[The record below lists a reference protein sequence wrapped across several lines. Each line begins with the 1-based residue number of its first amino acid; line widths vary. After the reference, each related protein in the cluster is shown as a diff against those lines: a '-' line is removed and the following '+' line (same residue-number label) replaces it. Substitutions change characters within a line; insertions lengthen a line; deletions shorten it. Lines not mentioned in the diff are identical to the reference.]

1 MSGQGAAMSTFR
13 DTPHT
18 PRDNTACFS
27 SDDDEEDTVEYN
39 ACRIKRD
46 WETGEE
52 GSLIGRGTLDE
63 MENEA
68 QHVPF
73 FTKLFTL
80 SQVLGILSVV
90 LVGVWCGYFRKG
102 FAWFS
107 DPDLQFNWHPFLM
120 TLGMVFLYANGAL
133 IYRGFRSE
141 KKKKLKILHMMIQLG
156 AFILSIVGLVA
167 VFNFHNARSIPNMYS
182 LHSWIGLITVILF
195 SCQWLVGLLT
205 FLFPGLRPS
214 VRAAYL
220 PLHQFFGL
228 FIFVGAVASCLLGL
242 TEKAIFAVKDYS
254 SLSSEGIL
262 INVTGLVLIIFGG
275 LVVYLISQPK
285 FRRQTTEDEV
295 LLTDTVLE

>member
-1 MSGQGAAMSTFR
+1 MMQR
-13 DTPHT
+13 
-18 PRDNTACFS
+18 
-27 SDDDEEDTVEYN
+27 
-39 ACRIKRD
+39 RIRRD

-80 SQVLGILSVV
+80 SQVL
-90 LVGVWCGYFRKG
+90 
-102 FAWFS
+102 
-107 DPDLQFNWHPFLM
+107 
-120 TLGMVFLYANGAL
+120 GAL